1 MNYLFDMKKV
11 YMIII
16 VNIINTVVHLLKYLK
31 NTNCWNW
38 AIHKKDKLCYKSI
51 KYLQLNLTT
60 LNRDLWKQIFL
71 KIVLRRLT
79 FFCFTIILL
88 ALIINLPVYSYPK
101 SLNDPLHDGCHLVK

>member
-1 MNYLFDMKKV
+1 MYITNYTFSALKIANQSCIINVDFVLVLWAVGNKMNYLFDMKKV

-60 LNRDLWKQIFL
+60 LNRDL
-71 KIVLRRLT
+71 
-79 FFCFTIILL
+79 
-88 ALIINLPVYSYPK
+88 
-101 SLNDPLHDGCHLVK
+101 